1 MNVIAII
8 KRVRK
13 LLQDNGAN
21 IKRWSDTDLLDCF
34 NEAQIA
40 VVQNR
45 PDTYSQVVTFQC
57 QDKARQTVPA
67 EAYRLMDVID
77 NLATGR
83 AVTKTDR
90 STLDGLVPNWSTTN
104 GAEIEQFIYDEKSP
118 GVFYV
123 YPVPPVNH
131 TINVLISRTPV
142 PVAINDFDNDTTDI
156 ELDIV
161 WLNPLINYM
170 MFRAYMTDGETEGNL
185 MQAQGYLKMFAN
197 DLQLKWNVDLIFT
210 QSMQGDSNGN

>member
-1 MNVIAII
+1 M
-8 KRVRK
+8 
-13 LLQDNGAN
+13 
-21 IKRWSDTDLLDCF
+21 
-34 NEAQIA
+34 
-40 VVQNR
+40 
-45 PDTYSQVVTFQC
+45 
-57 QDKARQTVPA
+57 
-67 EAYRLMDVID
+67 
-77 NLATGR
+77 
-83 AVTKTDR
+83 
-90 STLDGLVPNWSTTN
+90 
-104 GAEIEQFIYDEKSP
+104 
-118 GVFYV
+118 
-123 YPVPPVNH
+123 
-131 TINVLISRTPV
+131 